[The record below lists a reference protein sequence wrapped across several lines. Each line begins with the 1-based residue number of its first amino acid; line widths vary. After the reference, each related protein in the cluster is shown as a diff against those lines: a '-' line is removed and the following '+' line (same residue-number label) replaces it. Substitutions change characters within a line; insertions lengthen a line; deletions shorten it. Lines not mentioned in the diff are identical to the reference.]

1 MPPDVFLLLASS
13 GITLVASFLYLVD
26 ERPPPELP
34 DDPRNH
40 VGYCLPPMRAKPPP
54 LPRPRFAVVDMSND
68 LVRGVMTLKP
78 EGSEWLVTLEV
89 EARGDGAALEEL
101 SPGTLALV
109 SDVRLKGKA
118 ELARPSK
125 RMWKVKPAQA

>member
-26 ERPPPELP
+26 ERPPPEVP
-34 DDPRNH
+34 DDPRTH
-40 VGYCLPPMRAKPPP
+40 VGYCLPPMRVKPPP
-54 LPRPRFAVVDMSND
+54 LPRPRWAVVDMSNH

-78 EGSEWLVTLEV
+78 EGNEWLVTLEV
-89 EARGDGAALEEL
+89 EARGDGAALEEI
-101 SPGTLALV
+101 SPGTLSTV

-125 RMWKVKPAQA
+125 RAWKVKPAQA

>member
-26 ERPPPELP
+26 ERPSPEKP
-34 DDPRNH
+34 DDPRTH
-40 VGYCLPPMRAKPPP
+40 VGYCLPPMRVKPPP
-54 LPRPRFAVVDMSND
+54 LPRPRWAVVDMSNARM
-68 LVRGVMTLKP
+68 RGVMTLRP
-78 EGSEWLVTLEV
+78 DGSDWLVTLEV
-89 EARGDGAALEEL
+89 EARDDGAALEAIA
-101 SPGTLALV
+101 PGILAAV

-125 RMWKVKPAQA
+125 RVWKVKPGQA

>member
-26 ERPPPELP
+26 ERPAPEAP
-34 DDPRNH
+34 DDPKNH
-40 VGYCLPPMRAKPPP
+40 VRYCLPPMRVRPPP
-54 LPRPRFAVVDMSND
+54 LPRPRWAVVDLSND
-68 LVRGVMTLKP
+68 LVRGVMTLRP

-89 EARGDGAALEEL
+89 EARDDGAALEAIGRG
-101 SPGTLALV
+101 SLAAV
-109 SDVRLKGKA
+109 NDVRLKGKA

-125 RMWKVKPAQA
+125 RVWKVKPAQA